1 MATAKDLLLAQLR
14 DVRAKLEAKKSDIT
28 IHTNVGHRL
37 AKAKKR
43 QAQIAEELRLQNE
56 SIKEAE
62 AKRDDLVAKQ
72 KALDAEVKALNQ
84 QLVDSIPQD
93 APGRA
98 VPRVP
103 SLELPTEVLQGK
115 DEIKEML

>member
-43 QAQIAEELRLQNE
+43 QTQIAEELRLQNE

-62 AKRDDLVAKQ
+62 AKRDDLLAKQ
-72 KALDAEVKALNQ
+72 KALDAEVKDLNQ

-93 APGRA
+93 AP
-98 VPRVP
+98 
-103 SLELPTEVLQGK
+103 
-115 DEIKEML
+115 